1 MVHEA
6 ERRRRRGKGTL
17 MTGTSAATKLH
28 RTTFQTSRLLDFCS
42 QKELIAQVGHQPA
55 EWPLVVLKELMDN
68 ALDACEEAKV
78 APKIAI
84 TVTENSI
91 TVADNGPG
99 LPAEV
104 IDGVLDFSV
113 RVSSR
118 EAYIAP
124 DRGAQGNALKT
135 LIAMPYVLDGASGVV
150 EIEALGIHHTI
161 TFSADPIRQ
170 VPVINLDR
178 KPGSVHSGT
187 RVTVFLPRF
196 GIEPARHRF
205 VQIAGDFTWLNPH
218 LTLTLD
224 WFGAREI
231 MVEATNPT
239 WAKWRPS
246 DPTSPHW
253 YKPEHFGRLIAAYM
267 SHDEDHGRDRLV
279 REFVTE
285 FRGLARTP
293 KGKAVLEAV
302 GMARAHL
309 SSLRNN
315 SGLDGGAVERLLT
328 AMKLHSAP
336 VKPDL
341 LGIIGREHMR
351 LSFEGS
357 GCEMESFSYK
367 RQVGT
372 TDNLPWVIEVGF
384 GCLKDDV
391 ADRRLVTGVNW
402 SPGIIN
408 PFRQLGAYGESLD
421 SILTEQRASL
431 DEPIILVLHMACP
444 RVEYTDR
451 GKSAVVIR

>member
-1 MVHEA
+1 
-6 ERRRRRGKGTL
+6 

-135 LIAMPYVLDGASGVV
+135 LIAMPYVLDGKSGVV

-187 RVTVFLPRF
+187 RVTVFLPS
-196 GIEPARHRF
+196 
-205 VQIAGDFTWLNPH
+205 V
-218 LTLTLD
+218 
-224 WFGAREI
+224 
-231 MVEATNPT
+231 
-239 WAKWRPS
+239 
-246 DPTSPHW
+246 
-253 YKPEHFGRLIAAYM
+253 LI
-267 SHDEDHGRDRLV
+267 
-279 REFVTE
+279 
-285 FRGLARTP
+285 
-293 KGKAVLEAV
+293 
-302 GMARAHL
+302 
-309 SSLRNN
+309 
-315 SGLDGGAVERLLT
+315 
-328 AMKLHSAP
+328 
-336 VKPDL
+336 
-341 LGIIGREHMR
+341 
-351 LSFEGS
+351 
-357 GCEMESFSYK
+357 
-367 RQVGT
+367 
-372 TDNLPWVIEVGF
+372 
-384 GCLKDDV
+384 
-391 ADRRLVTGVNW
+391 
-402 SPGIIN
+402 
-408 PFRQLGAYGESLD
+408 
-421 SILTEQRASL
+421 
-431 DEPIILVLHMACP
+431 
-444 RVEYTDR
+444 
-451 GKSAVVIR
+451 